1 MSKMKRRQMLM
12 RWVIYLAGMVIL
24 AIGLTLNTKTGLGV
38 GAVISVPYAISE
50 IWKLNFGNV
59 TMVVYTVFVA
69 IQMLVHA
76 LCPRSLNGRK
86 LKAVLVLDLLQL
98 PFNMLFT
105 RVINLVSAVVPILSE
120 AYAGQ
125 FLGSFVGRVI
135 VLLLAIT
142 LTGVGAMMTLNM
154 LLVPSSAD
162 GIVQVLAEATAKPVG
177 FTKNWVDLLSISINL
192 TLGFVFTGGLVGAGL
207 CTVVAA
213 FGTGRV
219 MALCNRICGAQMKR
233 AAGLQ

>member
-1 MSKMKRRQMLM
+1 MSKMKRKQVLM

-38 GAVISVPYAISE
+38 GSMISVPFSISE
-50 IWKLNFGNV
+50 IWHLNFGNV

-69 IQMLVHA
+69 IQMLIHIF
-76 LCPRSLNGRK
+76 CPRSRCGRA
-86 LKAVLVLDLLQL
+86 LKPVLILDVLQL
-98 PFNMLFT
+98 PFNMGFT
-105 RVINLVSAVVPILSE
+105 RIINLVSALVPVLSE

-125 FLGSFVGRVI
+125 FPGSFAGRVI

-142 LTGVGAMMTLNM
+142 CTGVGATMMLNM
-154 LLVPSSAD
+154 LLIPGSAD
-162 GIVQVLAEATAKPVG
+162 GIVQVLAEATNKPVG
-177 FTKNWVDLLSISINL
+177 FTKNWVDIVSICITL
-192 TLGFVFTGGLVGAGL
+192 ILGFAFAGKLVGIGL

-219 MALCNRICGAQMKR
+219 MALCNRICGAQMKK
-233 AAGLQ
+233 AAGL